1 MAGSGSSGSAAS
13 VPAAEW
19 STIYEMT
26 TWLKENQKILY
37 VNGCFTD
44 TTVEQTHYSKFC
56 SFCLSRAAFSAQLPL
71 SIVHQGIGQTKRHTR
86 GPPCR
91 GKPVIF
97 PYGTFR
103 DGAGTAACIG
113 RTGEEVL
120 ERVYCNFPQGRMS
133 RNGPNPPFGR
143 EGGGVQNRRA
153 SRPFPCAPAKV
164 RSLKS
169 GRALSSAAGT
179 VFMLFCD
186 LDAFGDSGNP
196 GDRPVRNGVVRSG
209 RGYALGVE
217 EGLR

>member
-26 TWLKENQKILY
+26 TWLKENKKILY

-56 SFCLSRAAFSAQLPL
+56 GFCLSRAAFSAQLPL

-143 EGGGVQNRRA
+143 EGGGSRIGAHLARSRTPRRR
-153 SRPFPCAPAKV
+153 SVDCATA
-164 RSLKS
+164 
-169 GRALSSAAGT
+169 
-179 VFMLFCD
+179 
-186 LDAFGDSGNP
+186 
-196 GDRPVRNGVVRSG
+196 G
-209 RGYALGVE
+209 RGQPQAAPQSR
-217 EGLR
+217 LRTPATVPPQFRAR

>member
-1 MAGSGSSGSAAS
+1 LAGSGSSGSAAS

-133 RNGPNPPFGR
+133 RNGPNPPFGS
-143 EGGGVQNRRA
+143 EGGG
-153 SRPFPCAPAKV
+153 PE
-164 RSLKS
+164 
-169 GRALSSAAGT
+169 SARISP
-179 VFMLFCD
+179 V
-186 LDAFGDSGNP
+186 
-196 GDRPVRNGVVRSG
+196 PVRPG
-209 RGYALGVE
+209 
-217 EGLR
+217 EGPFTEKWAGAQFGGGNCLHAFL